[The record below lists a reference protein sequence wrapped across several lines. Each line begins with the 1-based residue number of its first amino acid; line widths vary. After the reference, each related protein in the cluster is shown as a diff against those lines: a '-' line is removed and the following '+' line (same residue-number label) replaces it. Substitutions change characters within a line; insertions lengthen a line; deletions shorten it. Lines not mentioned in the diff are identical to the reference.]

1 MPPLRR
7 GVDLVV
13 DALCASVM
21 LAIVLMT
28 LFQVAN
34 RFVLQYPIG
43 WTDEGARFL
52 AVWVGLLGAARCV
65 REGSH
70 IEIDLFFKMFGPRL
84 QRFVLLFVNL
94 LFILLVAIV
103 IWQSTKVLPIVARQ
117 TAAASRISMAWI
129 YAAAP
134 VSAVLMFYYL
144 VENVVELLRRRPLV
158 AESHAPE
165 DSDIV

>member
-1 MPPLRR
+1 MLPLRR
-7 GVDLVV
+7 GVDIVT

-28 LFQVAN
+28 LLQVVN
-34 RFVLQYPIG
+34 RFVLQYPIS
-43 WTDEGARFL
+43 WTDEAARFL

-84 QRFVLLFVNL
+84 QHLVLLFINL
-94 LFILLVAIV
+94 LFMLLVAIV
-103 IWQSTKVLPIVARQ
+103 VWQSTKILPIVARQ
-117 TAAASRISMAWI
+117 TAAASRISMAWV

-144 VENVVELLRRRPLV
+144 AENVMRLLRRPERSRPRP
-158 AESHAPE
+158 PE
-165 DSDIV
+165 ETDIV